1 MNVFNRNK
9 RILSTLG
16 EAQTLFADM
25 SQFSPA
31 FSQLLYQHKQKQ
43 QQQWNPLS
51 NNFNSQLA
59 DSHHT
64 TSKVLTVCSKSVSDK
79 ECGETKFG
87 ITPESVD
94 HQRERVQEHAP
105 SEKENETRE
114 PVTAAE
120 PRPPNKPK
128 PPGPKRPHPHP
139 AFNEAWSD
147 EEFDEEA

>member
-1 MNVFNRNK
+1 MSSNCNK
-9 RILSTLG
+9 RILPTLG

-25 SQFSPA
+25 SQFSAA
-31 FSQLLYQHKQKQ
+31 FSQLLHQHKQKQ

-51 NNFNSQLA
+51 NNFDSQRA
-59 DSHHT
+59 ESHHT

-79 ECGETKFG
+79 ECGKTKSRT
-87 ITPESVD
+87 TPESVD
-94 HQRERVQEHAP
+94 QQRERIQEQAP
-105 SEKENETRE
+105 SEKQNEIRK

-147 EEFDEEA
+147 DEVDEEA